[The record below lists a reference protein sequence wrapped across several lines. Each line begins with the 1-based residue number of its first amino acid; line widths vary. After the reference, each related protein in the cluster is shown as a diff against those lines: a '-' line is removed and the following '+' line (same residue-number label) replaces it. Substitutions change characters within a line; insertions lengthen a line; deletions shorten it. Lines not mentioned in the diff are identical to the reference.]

1 LFATVIPE
9 KLASQ
14 ELDASVG
21 ASGPHDFAV
30 RVSAVRQK
38 RISVHH
44 IPCPRFVTIAKRPFV
59 WAGMEKDVQV
69 IWVKKEQE
77 YFCEEDWTTQIT
89 LESLGKSSS
98 EKIRNS
104 ADEAITCIVSADA
117 TLPRRQPTNCGRQNR
132 PGPHYKAQQLP
143 QLQACIL
150 ESMQS
155 IAVLG
160 PKRVLA
166 RLGWFKQVI
175 IRE

>member
-1 LFATVIPE
+1 LTP
-9 KLASQ
+9 
-14 ELDASVG
+14 
-21 ASGPHDFAV
+21 ASGRQDHTTSP
-30 RVSAVRQK
+30 SARW
-38 RISVHH
+38 R
-44 IPCPRFVTIAKRPFV
+44 PRLWRHSRPSHPNLTFVTIAKRPFV
-59 WAGMEKDVQV
+59 WAGMARDVQV

-77 YFCEEDWTTQIT
+77 YFCKGDWTTQIT

-132 PGPHYKAQQLP
+132 PGPHYEAQQLP